1 MSLRV
6 VTAIVLALAAVFA
19 PEAFADALSAPAETW
34 VPDGEVHAVAIS
46 GPIAYLGGNFTR
58 LAPYTGSS
66 AAFDAA
72 SGDLRQPW
80 PQVDG
85 AVEAVAPD
93 GSGGWYL
100 GGGFKSAG
108 GVSRTDIA
116 HIRADHTLDPAWAP
130 STNSEVRA
138 LAVGNGFVVAGGDF
152 SQANAT

>member
-1 MSLRV
+1 MFLCRAIAVALLTVSV
-6 VTAIVLALAAVFA
+6 APAAASADPVTAPV
-19 PEAFADALSAPAETW
+19 ETW

-100 GGGFKSAG
+100 GGDFKSVG
-108 GVSRTDIA
+108 GVPRTDLA
-116 HIRADHTLDPAWAP
+116 HVRADHTLDP
-130 STNSEVRA
+130 
-138 LAVGNGFVVAGGDF
+138 
-152 SQANAT
+152 